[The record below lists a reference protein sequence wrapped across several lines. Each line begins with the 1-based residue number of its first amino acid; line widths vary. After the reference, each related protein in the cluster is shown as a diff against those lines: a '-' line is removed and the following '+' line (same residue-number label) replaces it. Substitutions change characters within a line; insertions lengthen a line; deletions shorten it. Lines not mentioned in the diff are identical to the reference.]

1 MQIEKRYVAEERNA
15 SGKLRGVAYYSSVD
29 EFEREMNAI
38 ADCWTPEAGT
48 TVTLYDTW
56 EWYHASRCPHDNL
69 LLTRL
74 MMARRS
80 RAETAAQAVTG
91 DQSRTTSTT
100 TGQQAGKDETT

>member
-1 MQIEKRYVAEERNA
+1 MKLTTWPIGYTGRKKTKMQIEKRYVAEERNA

-56 EWYHASRCPHDNL
+56 ESYDQFGITHP
-69 LLTRL
+69 
-74 MMARRS
+74 
-80 RAETAAQAVTG
+80 AV
-91 DQSRTTSTT
+91 RTITCS
-100 TGQQAGKDETT
+100 